1 MTNVDLPSP
10 FMVQSAQQ
18 SHRIFKRL
26 IHAFYFTKHPLPV
39 SLKAAYKF
47 YIHVV
52 CCLIP
57 VAWKT
62 VELIRIWITY
72 LKTRGLHV
80 TPQEEVSWLWPCTA
94 EHNNDNNASSKTLA
108 GEDVESRVLLSKRGR
123 EIESKSDDW
132 GPFSFE
138 DHAMVSGEDER
149 CRRGSNV

>member
-1 MTNVDLPSP
+1 MLNIKRRQKKNISIRGLYYVGPMILPKGRCCGDLCRFSRLKATFCVFFLVLGYLGVRRGEIRENIGINSIRWIFDMTNVDLPSP

-26 IHAFYFTKHPLPV
+26 IHAFHFTKHPLPV

-62 VELIRIWITY
+62 VEHIRI
-72 LKTRGLHV
+72 
-80 TPQEEVSWLWPCTA
+80 
-94 EHNNDNNASSKTLA
+94 
-108 GEDVESRVLLSKRGR
+108 
-123 EIESKSDDW
+123 
-132 GPFSFE
+132 
-138 DHAMVSGEDER
+138 
-149 CRRGSNV
+149 